1 MLNGVIEK
9 TLVKVL
15 AAGSA
20 LITVF
25 IVVGPVADP
34 VNISKFLAT
43 GSLSFGVAALLIR
56 GGFKSLWSEN
66 RVFFAAIALFAALS
80 FISTLTSNV
89 PFVQNFYGEAGRI
102 TGFLTYFFLSIF
114 ALGSASLSTTEA
126 FKKILFGFF
135 IAGII
140 NLAYGLWAWQVGDFV
155 AWNNIYGNLLG
166 TFGNPNFMGAFL
178 GMFGTAILA
187 FASGPGKSWKIRL
200 VAGLLWVLTF
210 LEIIQTS
217 AVQGLVLITGGVAL
231 VGFYLLRSATKNFKL
246 PAAYLIAVS
255 FVGIVA
261 VAGALQKGPLA
272 AYIYKRSVSLRG
284 NYWQTAINMGMDHP
298 FTGVGMDAYGTY
310 FREYRTL
317 SAATDMPGPDT
328 ISNAAHNVVLD
339 FFAYG
344 GFPLLISYLL
354 IIGLAGIAILKMSKR
369 TKQYDPVFVALA
381 TIWICYQVQSI
392 ISINQLGLAIWGWML
407 SGLMIAYE
415 RITREKVVSNA
426 INTESKKFPKKKT
439 AEPFVAAGL
448 IASGGMAIGLLVSLP
463 PFTADYKYLHAVNG
477 QDLVKLEAALSP
489 NYFNPLNIYKLVNAV
504 DILERSNLP
513 DQAIIY
519 ARKAV
524 VFSPLEYDAWKTLY
538 RATKSTPDEKALAK
552 QKMIQLDPLNKANKE
567 LP

>member
-1 MLNGVIEK
+1 MLNSVIEK

-20 LITVF
+20 FITVF

-34 VNISKFLAT
+34 VNISKFLAAGT
-43 GSLSFGVAALLIR
+43 LSFGIAALLIR
-56 GGFKSLWSEN
+56 GGFKSMWSEN
-66 RVFFAAIALFAALS
+66 RFFFGAIGLFVALS
-80 FISTLTSNV
+80 LLCAMTSAA
-89 PFVQNFYGEAGRI
+89 PFVQNFYGEAGRN
-102 TGFLTYFFLSIF
+102 TGFLTYFFLSLF
-114 ALGSASLSTTEA
+114 ALGSAALSNAEG
-126 FKKILFGFF
+126 FKKILYAFF
-135 IAGII
+135 VAGII
-140 NLAYGLWAWQVGDFV
+140 NLAYGLWAWQIGDFV
-155 AWNNIYGNLLG
+155 AWTNIYGNLLG

-187 FASGPGKSWKIRL
+187 FAAGPGKSWKLRL

-217 AVQGLVLITGGVAL
+217 AVQGLVLITGGMAL
-231 VGFYLLRSATKNFKL
+231 VGFYLLRSLTKDFKL
-246 PAAYLIAVS
+246 PSLYLIAVS
-255 FVGIVA
+255 ILGVVA

-284 NYWQTAINMGMDHP
+284 NYWHTAINMGIDHP

-317 SAATDMPGPDT
+317 SAATDMPGPET

-344 GFPLLISYLL
+344 GFPLLFSYLFMV
-354 IIGLAGIAILKMSKR
+354 GLAGLAILKVSKR
-369 TKQYDPVFVALA
+369 TKQYDPIFVALA
-381 TIWICYQVQSI
+381 AIWICYQVQSI

-407 SGLMIAYE
+407 SGLMVAYE
-415 RITREKVVSNA
+415 RTTRATSVDLAITSG
-426 INTESKKFPKKKT
+426 SKKSAKKKK
-439 AEPFVAAGL
+439 ADPVVAAGL
-448 IASGGMAIGLLVSLP
+448 IASTGMALGLLVALP
-463 PFTADYKYLHAVNG
+463 PFTADYKYLHAING
-477 QDLVKLEAALSP
+477 GDLVKLESALQP
-489 NYFNPLNIYKLVNAV
+489 NYFNPVNIYKLVNAV
-504 DILERSNLP
+504 DILERSNLS

-524 VFSPLEYDAWKTLY
+524 EFSPLEYDAWKVLF
-538 RATKSTPDEKALAK
+538 RATKSTPSEKAQAK
-552 QKMIQLDPLNKANKE
+552 QKMIELDPLNKANKE

>member
-43 GSLSFGVAALLIR
+43 GTLSFGVAALLIR
-56 GGFKSLWSEN
+56 GSFKSLWSEN

-231 VGFYLLRSATKNFKL
+231 VGFYLLRSMTKNFKL
-246 PAAYLIAVS
+246 PAVYMFAVS
-255 FVGIVA
+255 FVGVVA

-284 NYWQTAINMGMDHP
+284 NYWQTAVNMGMDHP

-381 TIWICYQVQSI
+381 SIWICYQVQSI

-415 RITREKVVSNA
+415 RITRAKVVSNA
-426 INTESKKFPKKKT
+426 VNTESKKFPKKKT

-524 VFSPLEYDAWKTLY
+524 VFSPLEYDAWKALY

-552 QKMIQLDPLNKANKE
+552 QKMIELDPLNKANKE

>member
-43 GSLSFGVAALLIR
+43 GTLSFGVAALLIR
-56 GGFKSLWSEN
+56 GSFKSLWSEN

-114 ALGSASLSTTEA
+114 ALGSASLSNSEG

-140 NLAYGLWAWQVGDFV
+140 NLSYGLWAWQVGDFV

-187 FASGPGKSWKIRL
+187 FVAGPGTSWKIRL
-200 VAGLLWVLTF
+200 AAGLLWVLTF

-231 VGFYLLRSATKNFKL
+231 VGFYLLRSMTKNFKL
-246 PAAYLIAVS
+246 PAVYLIALS
-255 FVGIVA
+255 FVGVVA

-284 NYWQTAINMGMDHP
+284 NYWQTAVNMGMDHP

-354 IIGLAGIAILKMSKR
+354 VIGLAGRAIFNVTKR
-369 TKQYDPVFVALA
+369 TKSYDPIFVALA

-407 SGLMIAYE
+407 SGLMVAYE
-415 RITREKVVSNA
+415 RTTRVTSVDSVIFSAN
-426 INTESKKFPKKKT
+426 KKPAKKKP
-439 AEPFVAAGL
+439 AEPVVAAGL
-448 IASGGMAIGLLVSLP
+448 IASAGMAIGLFVSLP
-463 PFTADYKYLHAVNG
+463 PFTADYKYLHAING
-477 QDLVKLEAALSP
+477 GDLGKLESSLEQ

-504 DILERSNLP
+504 DILERSDLS
-513 DQAIIY
+513 DKAIIY

-524 VFSPLEYDAWKTLY
+524 EFSPLEYDAWKTLY
-538 RATKSTPDEKALAK
+538 RATKSTLDEKAQAK
-552 QKMIQLDPLNKANKE
+552 QKMIELDPLNKANKE

>member
-231 VGFYLLRSATKNFKL
+231 VGFYLLRSMTKNFKL

-272 AYIYKRSVSLRG
+272 AYIYKRSVSLCG

>member
-1 MLNGVIEK
+1 MLNSVIEK

-20 LITVF
+20 FITVF
-25 IVVGPVADP
+25 IIVGPVADP
-34 VNISKFLAT
+34 VNISKFLAA
-43 GSLSFGVAALLIR
+43 GALSFGVAALLIR
-56 GGFKSLWSEN
+56 SGLKSLWTESKI
-66 RVFFAAIALFAALS
+66 FFSAIGLFVALS
-80 FISTLTSNV
+80 FISTLTSAA
-89 PFVQNFYGEAGRI
+89 PFVQNFYGEAGRN

-114 ALGSASLSTTEA
+114 ALGSASLSNSEA

-140 NLAYGLWAWQVGDFV
+140 NLAYGFWAWQVGDFV

-187 FASGPGKSWKIRL
+187 FASGPGKSWKLRL
-200 VAGLLWVLTF
+200 AAGFLWILTL

-217 AVQGLVLITGGVAL
+217 AVQGLVLISGGLVL
-231 VGFYLLRSATKNFKL
+231 VGFYLLRSKTNNFKL
-246 PAAYLIAVS
+246 PVLYLSAASI
-255 FVGIVA
+255 VGAMA
-261 VAGALQKGPLA
+261 VAGALQNGPLA

-284 NYWQTAINMGMDHP
+284 NYWNTAINMGMDHP

-310 FREYRTL
+310 FRQYRTV
-317 SAATDMPGPDT
+317 SAATDMPGPGT

-344 GFPLLISYLL
+344 GFPLLFSYLL

-369 TKQYDPVFVALA
+369 TKQYDPVFIALA
-381 TIWICYQVQSI
+381 SIWICYQVQSI

-415 RITREKVVSNA
+415 RITRAKAVSNA
-426 INTESKKFPKKKT
+426 VNIESKKFPKKKT

-513 DQAIIY
+513 DQAINF

-524 VFSPLEYDAWKTLY
+524 VFSPREYDAWKTLY
-538 RATKSTPDEKALAK
+538 RATQSTPEEKAQAK
-552 QKMIQLDPLNKANKE
+552 KKMIELDPLNKANKE

>member
-1 MLNGVIEK
+1 MLNSVIEK

-20 LITVF
+20 FITVF
-25 IVVGPVADP
+25 IIVGPVADP
-34 VNISKFLAT
+34 VNISKFLAA
-43 GSLSFGVAALLIR
+43 GALSFGVAALLIR
-56 GGFKSLWSEN
+56 SGIKSLWTEN
-66 RVFFAAIALFAALS
+66 RVFFGAIGLFVALS
-80 FISTLTSNV
+80 FISTLTSAA
-89 PFVQNFYGEAGRI
+89 PFVQNFYGEAGRN

-114 ALGSASLSTTEA
+114 ALGSASLSNSEV

-140 NLAYGLWAWQVGDFV
+140 NLAYGFWAWQVGDFV

-187 FASGPGKSWKIRL
+187 FASGPGKSWKLRL
-200 VAGLLWVLTF
+200 AVGFLWILTL

-217 AVQGLVLITGGVAL
+217 AVQGLVLISGGLVL
-231 VGFYLLRSATKNFKL
+231 VGFYLLRSKTNNFKL
-246 PAAYLIAVS
+246 PVLYLSAASI
-255 FVGIVA
+255 VGAMA
-261 VAGALQKGPLA
+261 VAGALQNGPLA

-284 NYWQTAINMGMDHP
+284 NYWNTAINMGMDHP

-310 FREYRTL
+310 FRQYRTL
-317 SAATDMPGPDT
+317 SAATDMPGPET

-344 GFPLLISYLL
+344 GFPLLFSYLL
-354 IIGLAGIAILKMSKR
+354 IIGSAGIAILKMSKR

-381 TIWICYQVQSI
+381 SIWICYQVQSI

-415 RITREKVVSNA
+415 RITRAKVVSNA
-426 INTESKKFPKKKT
+426 VNTESKKFPKKKT

-477 QDLVKLEAALSP
+477 QDLVKLEAALSQ

-513 DQAIIY
+513 DQAVIY

-524 VFSPLEYDAWKTLY
+524 VFSPREYDAWKILY
-538 RATKSTPDEKALAK
+538 RATQSTPEEKAQAK
-552 QKMIQLDPLNKANKE
+552 QKMIELDPLNKANKE

>member
-43 GSLSFGVAALLIR
+43 GTLSFGVAALLIR
-56 GGFKSLWSEN
+56 GSFKSLWSEN

-114 ALGSASLSTTEA
+114 ALGSASLSNSEG

-140 NLAYGLWAWQVGDFV
+140 NLSYGLWAWQVGDFV

-187 FASGPGKSWKIRL
+187 FVAGPGTSWKIRL
-200 VAGLLWVLTF
+200 AAGLLWVLTF

-231 VGFYLLRSATKNFKL
+231 VGFYLLRSMTKNFKL
-246 PAAYLIAVS
+246 PAVYLIALS
-255 FVGIVA
+255 FVGVVA

-284 NYWQTAINMGMDHP
+284 NYWQTAVNMGMDHP

-354 IIGLAGIAILKMSKR
+354 VIGLAGRAIFNVTKR
-369 TKQYDPVFVALA
+369 TKSYDPIFVALA

-407 SGLMIAYE
+407 SGLMVAYE
-415 RITREKVVSNA
+415 RTTRVTSVDSVIFSAN
-426 INTESKKFPKKKT
+426 KKPAKKKP
-439 AEPFVAAGL
+439 AEPVVAAGL
-448 IASGGMAIGLLVSLP
+448 IASAGMAIGLFVSLP
-463 PFTADYKYLHAVNG
+463 PFTADYKYLHAING
-477 QDLVKLEAALSP
+477 GDLGKLESSLEQ

-504 DILERSNLP
+504 DILERSDLS
-513 DQAIIY
+513 DKAIIY

-524 VFSPLEYDAWKTLY
+524 EFSPLEYDAWKTLY
-538 RATKSTPDEKALAK
+538 RATKSTPDEKAQAK
-552 QKMIQLDPLNKANKE
+552 QKMIELDPLNKANKE

>member
-1 MLNGVIEK
+1 
-9 TLVKVL
+9 
-15 AAGSA
+15 
-20 LITVF
+20 
-25 IVVGPVADP
+25 
-34 VNISKFLAT
+34 
-43 GSLSFGVAALLIR
+43 
-56 GGFKSLWSEN
+56 
-66 RVFFAAIALFAALS
+66 
-80 FISTLTSNV
+80 LTSNV

-231 VGFYLLRSATKNFKL
+231 VGFYLLRSMTKNFKL
-246 PAAYLIAVS
+246 PAVYMFAVS
-255 FVGIVA
+255 FVGVVA

-284 NYWQTAINMGMDHP
+284 NYWQTAVNMGMDHP

-381 TIWICYQVQSI
+381 SIWICYQVQSI

-415 RITREKVVSNA
+415 RITRAKVVSNA
-426 INTESKKFPKKKT
+426 VNTESKKFPKKKT

-524 VFSPLEYDAWKTLY
+524 VFSPLEYDAWKALY

-552 QKMIQLDPLNKANKE
+552 QKMIELDPLNKANKE

>member
-9 TLVKVL
+9 TLVRVL

-43 GSLSFGVAALLIR
+43 GTLSFGVAALLIR

-89 PFVQNFYGEAGRI
+89 PFVQSFYGESGRI

-114 ALGSASLSTTEA
+114 ALGSASLSNSEG

-231 VGFYLLRSATKNFKL
+231 VGFYLLRSMTKNFKL

-354 IIGLAGIAILKMSKR
+354 IIGLAGRAIFNVTKR
-369 TKQYDPVFVALA
+369 TKSYDPIFVALA
-381 TIWICYQVQSI
+381 TIWVCYQVQSI

-407 SGLMIAYE
+407 SGLMVAYE
-415 RITREKVVSNA
+415 RTTRVNSVDSVIFSAN
-426 INTESKKFPKKKT
+426 KKPAKKKP
-439 AEPFVAAGL
+439 AEPVVAAGL
-448 IASGGMAIGLLVSLP
+448 IASAGMAIGLFVSLP
-463 PFTADYKYLHAVNG
+463 PFTADYKYLHAING
-477 QDLVKLEAALSP
+477 GDLGKLESSLEQ

-524 VFSPLEYDAWKTLY
+524 VFSPLEYDAWKSLY

-552 QKMIQLDPLNKANKE
+552 QKMIELDPLNKANKE

>member
-43 GSLSFGVAALLIR
+43 GTLSFGVAALLIR
-56 GGFKSLWSEN
+56 GSFKSLWSEN

-114 ALGSASLSTTEA
+114 ALGSASLSNSEG

-140 NLAYGLWAWQVGDFV
+140 NLSYGLWAWQVGDFV

-187 FASGPGKSWKIRL
+187 FVAGPGTSWKIRL
-200 VAGLLWVLTF
+200 AAGLLWVLTF

-231 VGFYLLRSATKNFKL
+231 VGFYLLRSMTKNFKL
-246 PAAYLIAVS
+246 PAVYLIALS
-255 FVGIVA
+255 FVGVVA

-284 NYWQTAINMGMDHP
+284 NYWQTAVNMGMDNP

-354 IIGLAGIAILKMSKR
+354 VIGLAGRAIFNVTKR
-369 TKQYDPVFVALA
+369 TKSYDPIFVALA

-407 SGLMIAYE
+407 SGLMVAYE
-415 RITREKVVSNA
+415 RTTRVTSVDSVIFSAN
-426 INTESKKFPKKKT
+426 KKPAKKKP
-439 AEPFVAAGL
+439 AEPVVAAGL
-448 IASGGMAIGLLVSLP
+448 IASAGMAIGLFVSLP
-463 PFTADYKYLHAVNG
+463 PFTADYKYLHAING
-477 QDLVKLEAALSP
+477 GDLGKLESSLEQ

-504 DILERSNLP
+504 DILERSDLS
-513 DQAIIY
+513 DKAIIY

-524 VFSPLEYDAWKTLY
+524 EFSPLEYDAWKTLY
-538 RATKSTPDEKALAK
+538 RATKSTPDEKAQAK
-552 QKMIQLDPLNKANKE
+552 QKMIELDPLNKANKE

>member
-1 MLNGVIEK
+1 
-9 TLVKVL
+9 
-15 AAGSA
+15 
-20 LITVF
+20 
-25 IVVGPVADP
+25 
-34 VNISKFLAT
+34 
-43 GSLSFGVAALLIR
+43 
-56 GGFKSLWSEN
+56 
-66 RVFFAAIALFAALS
+66 
-80 FISTLTSNV
+80 
-89 PFVQNFYGEAGRI
+89 
-102 TGFLTYFFLSIF
+102 
-114 ALGSASLSTTEA
+114 
-126 FKKILFGFF
+126 
-135 IAGII
+135 
-140 NLAYGLWAWQVGDFV
+140 
-155 AWNNIYGNLLG
+155 
-166 TFGNPNFMGAFL
+166 
-178 GMFGTAILA
+178 
-187 FASGPGKSWKIRL
+187 
-200 VAGLLWVLTF
+200 
-210 LEIIQTS
+210 
-217 AVQGLVLITGGVAL
+217 
-231 VGFYLLRSATKNFKL
+231 
-246 PAAYLIAVS
+246 
-255 FVGIVA
+255 
-261 VAGALQKGPLA
+261 
-272 AYIYKRSVSLRG
+272 
-284 NYWQTAINMGMDHP
+284 
-298 FTGVGMDAYGTY
+298 MDAYGTY